1 MNIAVGNS
9 RMDKVFVNKDMTW
22 DDFKNKCSKT
32 VRTTETMAEYR
43 KLSKAKQDNI
53 KDVGGF
59 VMGILKNGKRKNGFV
74 LNRTAITLDL
84 DHAVKDVWDVITML
98 EDFECLMYSTHK
110 HTTDNPRVRLIIPLS
125 RPVSADEYPAVSRMV
140 AKDIGMEM
148 VDDTCHEAAR
158 LMYWP
163 STSSD
168 GQFLF
173 ETQSGAFL
181 NPDDVLNRY
190 TDWRDSTLWPVSS
203 RQSEIVKR
211 TIAKQANPLEKEG
224 IVGAFCRTYSISNA
238 IDTFLPDVYKPS
250 SIDGRYDYVP
260 ADSSAGVVLYDDKF
274 VYSHH
279 ASDPASGHLLNAF
292 DVVRIHKF
300 SHLDD
305 KTKSDT
311 APTKR
316 PSYKAMTDVVLKD
329 EKVKETLAKEREQRL
344 QMDFA
349 DETNWKQKLE
359 INKKGEIEDTV
370 PNFELILRFDDNL
383 QGIVFNENTCSIDV
397 KEDSKLPWKRVRAG
411 WSDNDMASL
420 VTYIAKVYNIFSPT
434 KLKNAFLSVVNDR
447 AYNPVKEYLE
457 GLPQWDGTERV
468 DRLLIDYLGA
478 EDNPYTRAVTRKTL
492 VAAVSRIYKPGT
504 KFDYI
509 LTLVGGQGIGKSTF
523 FSKLGM
529 KWFSDSLSI
538 SDMKDKTGSE
548 KLQGYWILELS
559 ELNGMK
565 KMDVETVKSF
575 ISRTDDKYRPSYGT
589 VVESHP
595 RQCVIVG
602 TTNATGGF
610 LRDVTGNRRFW
621 PVDVTG
627 NSINKPWEL
636 CDTKQIWA
644 EVLYRYHQGE
654 KLLLESDV
662 ATYAYGVQQ
671 EALENDDREGLIRE
685 YLEKP
690 LPDNWKDMDLFSRR
704 VYLSGEDVTSAKG
717 STMRDRVCTLELW
730 AECFSKDPASMRKT
744 DSYELNGIMRKIE
757 GWQKYEGNKSGR
769 VRFPIYGPQ
778 YAYERCDKS

>member
-9 RMDKVFVNKDMTW
+9 RMDKHFVNKEMEW
-22 DDFKNKCSKT
+22 EDFKKKCSHT
-32 VRTTETMAEYR
+32 IRTTETVEEFR
-43 KLSKAKQDNI
+43 KFPKAKQDSI

-59 VMGILKNGKRKNGFV
+59 VMGTLKEGKRKNGYV
-74 LNRTAITLDL
+74 INRTAITLDL
-84 DHAVKDVWDVITML
+84 DHAVKDIWDIITML
-98 EDFECLMYSTHK
+98 CDYECIMYSTHK
-110 HTTDNPRVRLIIPLS
+110 HQPDKPRVRLIIPLS

-140 AKDIGMEM
+140 AKDIGIEM

-168 GQFLF
+168 GQFIF
-173 ETQSGAFL
+173 ESQKGEFL
-181 NPDDVLNRY
+181 NPDDILNRY
-190 TDWRDSTLWPVSS
+190 ADWRDTSLWPVSS

-211 TIAKQANPLEKEG
+211 TIAKQADPLLKEG
-224 IVGAFCRTYSISNA
+224 VVGAFCRTYSISEA
-238 IDTFLPDVYKPS
+238 IDTHLPDVYRPS
-250 SIDGRYDYVP
+250 AMDGRYDYIP

-274 VYSHH
+274 AYSHH
-279 ASDPASGHLLNAF
+279 ASDPASGHLLNSF
-292 DVVRIHKF
+292 DIVRIHKF
-300 SHLDD
+300 SDLDD
-305 KTKSDT
+305 KTAPDT
-311 APTKR
+311 IATKL
-316 PSYKAMTDVVLKD
+316 PSYKAMIDFALKD
-329 EKVKETLAKEREQRL
+329 ENVKDTLTREREQRV
-344 QMDFA
+344 QSDFA
-349 DETNWKQKLE
+349 DEKNWKKKLE
-359 INKKGEIEDTV
+359 INKKGKVEDTV
-370 PNFELILRFDDNL
+370 PNFELILRFDENL
-383 QGIVFNENTCSIDV
+383 QGIVFNENTCGIDV
-397 KEDSKLPWKRVRAG
+397 KPGSRLPWKRVRGG

-420 VTYIAKVYNIFSPT
+420 TTYIAKAYEIFSPT

-457 GLPQWDGTERV
+457 NLPEWDGEERA
-468 DRLLIDYLGA
+468 DTLLIDFLGA

-492 VAAVSRIYKPGT
+492 TAAVARIYEPGT

-529 KWFSDSLSI
+529 QWFSDSLSI

-595 RQCVIVG
+595 RQCIIVG

-621 PVDVTG
+621 PVYVTG
-627 NSINKPWEL
+627 TGIHKPWEL
-636 CDTKQIWA
+636 KNIEQIWA
-644 EVLYRYHQGE
+644 EILYRYREGE
-654 KLLLESDV
+654 KLMLENDI

-671 EALENDDREGLIRE
+671 DALENDDREGLIRE

-704 VYLSGEDVTSAKG
+704 VYLSGEDVTSAEG
-717 STMRDRVCTLELW
+717 TTMRDRVCTLELW

-757 GWQKYEGNKSGR
+757 GWKKYEGNKSGR